1 MYKIIGKIGKGGY
14 GTIFKVERHED
25 KKLFALKFTN
35 PQSVAERQDVI
46 NECRLISFLNCEQMI
61 RC

>member
-14 GTIFKVERHED
+14 GTIFKVEHHED

-35 PQSVAERQDVI
+35 PQSVAER
-46 NECRLISFLNCEQMI
+46 
-61 RC
+61 